1 MELVVIHP
9 FVERVFEWTDIPSCV
24 KDLAEMKLHGPI
36 DDNLY
41 STYGVTRDVGVIVV
55 VRPDGYV
62 GFISSL
68 KDPLQTDTYL
78 SACLVRA
85 L

>member
-1 MELVVIHP
+1 MIHP
-9 FVERVFEWTDIPSCV
+9 FVERSFEWTDIPICV
-24 KDLAEMKLHGPI
+24 KDFAEMKLHGPVNQ
-36 DDNLY
+36 DLY
-41 STYGVTRDVGVIVV
+41 DTYGVSRDVGLVVV

-62 GFISSL
+62 GLISSL
-68 KDPLQTDTYL
+68 TDFSQIETYL